1 MVLTSMHK
9 GKLKMHFLSHSLWLL
24 AAVAR
29 AALPAPAGFGCIAAG
44 LKPTFNKK
52 ANSGVYLKFEAQ
64 LLAYI

>member
-1 MVLTSMHK
+1 MPK
-9 GKLKMHFLSHSLWLL
+9 GKLKMDFLSHSLWLL

-29 AALPAPAGFGCIAAG
+29 ALPAPAGFGCIAAG